1 MTGCSEAHFGDHFK
15 SKARPRRHTPRATL
29 LNAYD
34 NLHLEGCQNDGL
46 RKILFEAPHIFLT
59 ATVRLIRGCLLG
71 PSSSNYSGM
80 CRYMMASPTRWDR
93 LWCGGLLS
101 WTSAYVPR
109 GCRFGPSLFDFF
121 ERAIAEDHSLQH
133 IFFDGAICCLVS
145 SNTIV
150 CTKHG

>member
-1 MTGCSEAHFGDHFK
+1 MFYTVKHGVLCMWKAYNLDKMRMTGCSEAHFGDHFK

-80 CRYMMASPTRWDR
+80 CRYMMAIPARWDR

-101 WTSAYVPR
+101 WTSAYGTDASVPR
-109 GCRFGPSLFDFF
+109 RRG
-121 ERAIAEDHSLQH
+121 QH
-133 IFFDGAICCLVS
+133 C
-145 SNTIV
+145 
-150 CTKHG
+150 